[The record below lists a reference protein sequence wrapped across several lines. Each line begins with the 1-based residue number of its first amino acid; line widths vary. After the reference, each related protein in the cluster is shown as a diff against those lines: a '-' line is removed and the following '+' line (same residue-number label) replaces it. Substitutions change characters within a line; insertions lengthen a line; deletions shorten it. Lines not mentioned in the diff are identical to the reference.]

1 MVMTVTNPDPRLD
14 AALRYATAIG
24 ALLVML
30 VPAARGMHPALGWL
44 PLWLVAMPGVAWWAL
59 RGFAL
64 PGWGRR
70 AQAPARLAAPAPR
83 RLRQAR
89 RVARPRRR
97 SGMQPRAA

>member
-1 MVMTVTNPDPRLD
+1 MTVATPDPRLD
-14 AALRYATAIG
+14 TVLRYATAIG
-24 ALLVML
+24 AVIVLAL
-30 VPAARGMHPALGWL
+30 PAARGMHPALGWL

-59 RGFAL
+59 RGFPL
-64 PGWGRR
+64 PAWRGR
-70 AQAPARLAAPAPR
+70 AETPARLVAPAPR

>member
-1 MVMTVTNPDPRLD
+1 MASTATSIDSFLD
-14 AALRYATAIG
+14 TALRYASAIG
-24 ALLVML
+24 VLLVML

-59 RGFAL
+59 RGFPL
-64 PGWGRR
+64 PAWRGR
-70 AQAPARLAAPAPR
+70 AETPARLVAPVPR